1 MVKSFPRS
9 VVEIRNFDGS
19 CEPFDAMALQT
30 RLIGSFLAAGRG
42 DSSFMAE
49 DIALAVEY
57 TLSHVERPEPVFG
70 RGELDA
76 AVIRLLEVACLP
88 DVAKIF
94 RKGLAET
101 SLLVSA
107 YPATLSDLLRNHLAC
122 PAGRFE
128 RVLTKILDAARK
140 LNITEAS
147 PHLWLELARHYERE
161 MAEEEPI
168 YQEMPLERTLT
179 RDEITA
185 FLPPEALALY
195 KAGAL
200 RINGVTTLF
209 PCIHLYF
216 MMNEF
221 AKIAKLEPP
230 VIELLLEPQLY
241 NISGVLESARALIAK
256 NLDSSRPLPCILT
269 IPDMLDFI
277 SEYLDSDSAG
287 SEKIAAD
294 LAAALAGQLNCDL
307 FKLSF
312 S

>member
-1 MVKSFPRS
+1 MVQAFPRS
-9 VVEIRNFDGS
+9 IVEIRNFDGS
-19 CEPFDAMALQT
+19 TEPFDAMALQT

-57 TLSHVERPEPVFG
+57 TLTHVERPEPVFG

-76 AVIRLLEVACLP
+76 AVIRLLEEAGLP

-94 RKGLAET
+94 RKGMAET

-107 YPATLSDLLRNHLAC
+107 YPATLSDLLKHHLAC
-122 PAGRFE
+122 PAERFE
-128 RVLTKILDAARK
+128 RVLVKTLAAAKK
-140 LNITEAS
+140 LEITEAS

-161 MAEEEPI
+161 MAEEEPPF
-168 YQEMPLERTLT
+168 QEMPLERTLT

-185 FLPPEALALY
+185 LLPPEALELY

-221 AKIAKLEPP
+221 AKLAKLEAP

-241 NISGVLESARALIAK
+241 AVSGILESARALIAK
-256 NLDSSRPLPCILT
+256 NLDNSRQLPCILS

-277 SEYLDSDSAG
+277 SEYLESNSTG

-294 LAAALAGQLNCDL
+294 LANALAGQLNCDL

-312 S
+312 N

>member
-76 AVIRLLEVACLP
+76 AVIRLLEEACLP

-107 YPATLSDLLRNHLAC
+107 YPATLSDLLS
-122 PAGRFE
+122 
-128 RVLTKILDAARK
+128 RVGPDSFTGLC
-140 LNITEAS
+140 AS
-147 PHLWLELARHYERE
+147 V
-161 MAEEEPI
+161 I
-168 YQEMPLERTLT
+168 YGSSDTVVYIVSVYFSSVGIQRTRWALPC
-179 RDEITA
+179 A
-185 FLPPEALALY
+185 FAVMLFCVFFSCFLLP
-195 KAGAL
+195 
-200 RINGVTTLF
+200 R
-209 PCIHLYF
+209 
-216 MMNEF
+216 
-221 AKIAKLEPP
+221 
-230 VIELLLEPQLY
+230 
-241 NISGVLESARALIAK
+241 
-256 NLDSSRPLPCILT
+256 SSR
-269 IPDMLDFI
+269 
-277 SEYLDSDSAG
+277 
-287 SEKIAAD
+287 
-294 LAAALAGQLNCDL
+294 
-307 FKLSF
+307 
-312 S
+312 